1 MLKHLKTAVA
11 TAFAIVLTAIMASC
25 SNEEDVKNPAATTG
39 AASAME
45 STLQDSYS
53 AILNA
58 DLSLDP
64 DAPASRTTKAAIDP
78 SMRAANVYVKM
89 PAYYDHADVA
99 MVQQAHSVNDLLA
112 VTREVGAQLSFEK
125 TVDTDI
131 VITLSEDKA
140 KQTLMPLISE
150 CKKYLYSKGFSEK
163 DIQEMIASEN
173 ASEAD
178 LIALVITCSELE
190 ETRDKYMADKNFTD
204 YIFMNEPTHQ
214 DTMMSWSKVGGCLL
228 HAIGVNAVK
237 EAILLFGAHEVS
249 KKVAI
254 QIFKVVVK
262 KYAGWVGAALIA
274 VDFIDC
280 LAS

>member
-150 CKKYLYSKGFSEK
+150 
-163 DIQEMIASEN
+163 
-173 ASEAD
+173 
-178 LIALVITCSELE
+178 
-190 ETRDKYMADKNFTD
+190 
-204 YIFMNEPTHQ
+204 
-214 DTMMSWSKVGGCLL
+214 
-228 HAIGVNAVK
+228 
-237 EAILLFGAHEVS
+237 
-249 KKVAI
+249 
-254 QIFKVVVK
+254 
-262 KYAGWVGAALIA
+262 
-274 VDFIDC
+274 
-280 LAS
+280 